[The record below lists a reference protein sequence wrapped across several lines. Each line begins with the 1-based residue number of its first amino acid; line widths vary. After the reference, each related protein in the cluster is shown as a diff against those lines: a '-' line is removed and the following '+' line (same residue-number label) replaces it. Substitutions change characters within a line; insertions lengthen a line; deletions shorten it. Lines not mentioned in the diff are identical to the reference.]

1 MNGYGITLAFGIMWA
16 WFLSLT
22 LLPALISLIPW
33 NPNSKS
39 ISKPSLLENT
49 MNNFGVIIMKNPR
62 KILSLG
68 LSIIF
73 ISIIGLMLIKV
84 EVNYVKMFKK
94 GNIIRDSAIFLDEH
108 MTGNL
113 NVLVQ
118 VTSKEGEGTLKNP
131 NNLKDI
137 EKLQSF
143 LDKMDVVTSTIS
155 IADVVKQLHKIIEDD
170 NPEYESIPDT
180 REKINNLFWLYNI

>member
-1 MNGYGITLAFGIMWA
+1 
-16 WFLSLT
+16 
-22 LLPALISLIPW
+22 
-33 NPNSKS
+33 
-39 ISKPSLLENT
+39 
-49 MNNFGVIIMKNPR
+49 
-62 KILSLG
+62 
-68 LSIIF
+68 
-73 ISIIGLMLIKV
+73 MLIKV

-118 VTSKEGEGTLKNP
+118 VTSKEGDGTLKNP

-155 IADVVKQLHKIIEDD
+155 IVDIVKQLHKIVEDD

-180 REKINNLFWLYNI
+180 NQKVNNLFWLYNMLQLHLCISL